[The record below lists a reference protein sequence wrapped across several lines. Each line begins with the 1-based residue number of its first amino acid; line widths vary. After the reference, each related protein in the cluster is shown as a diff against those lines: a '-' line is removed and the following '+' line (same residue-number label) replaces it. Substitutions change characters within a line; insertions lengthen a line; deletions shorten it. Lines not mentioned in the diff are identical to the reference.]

1 MADGASQVNVRWI
14 DGKRLEVSA
23 RGNRLIVDQVS
34 ADGRED
40 TGFRPTDLLLGALG
54 ACTMGTVL
62 TFCNNMKIPV
72 DSFEI
77 DVEGKRDTAPERVS
91 EIQVSLQSFR
101 RYSGRTPGDAQARSR
116 RVPDSLHD
124 QALAKNRNETE
135 GGRKDG
141 LTNIGVRV
149 ARGFLPT
156 RRRTVPAAILMEQT
170 NHTERVHD
178 SRESEIREEPRVG

>member
-91 EIQVSLQSFR
+91 EIQVSLNL
-101 RYSGRTPGDAQARSR
+101 SGDIPEER
-116 RVPDSLHD
+116 L
-124 QALAKNRNETE
+124 ETL
-135 GGRKDG
+135 K
-141 LTNIGVRV
+141 RV
-149 ARGFLPT
+149 AGGCRIHYTIKHSPKIEMKLKVGEK
-156 RRRTVPAAILMEQT
+156 TV
-170 NHTERVHD
+170 
-178 SRESEIREEPRVG
+178 